1 MTTRREHPE
10 RYGWWI
16 NELESL
22 GVGVKKTNEFNDLK
36 EIRSLAE
43 IIKYHYYHYYQ
54 TSNNSLLFYVSNYTP
69 DILLATCCLYILV
82 VNIHNLHI

>member
-1 MTTRREHPE
+1 MAKGREHPE

-22 GVGVKKTNEFNDLK
+22 GVSVKKTNEFNNLK

-43 IIKYHYYHYYQ
+43 IIKQGFYQ
-54 TSNNSLLFYVSNYTP
+54 DYRTIICNC
-69 DILLATCCLYILV
+69 A
-82 VNIHNLHI
+82 

>member
-1 MTTRREHPE
+1 MTEVEHPE

-22 GVGVKKTNEFNDLK
+22 GLSVKKTNEFNDLK

-43 IIKYHYYHYYQ
+43 IIKEETYLDYKTEYF
-54 TSNNSLLFYVSNYTP
+54 SNENASL
-69 DILLATCCLYILV
+69 
-82 VNIHNLHI
+82 

>member
-1 MTTRREHPE
+1 MEQKINCSNGAVTKREARGIDDDLGDVQTIYPNFHPSE

-22 GVGVKKTNEFNDLK
+22 GIGVKKTNEFNDLK

-43 IIKYHYYHYYQ
+43 SIKQGFYQ
-54 TSNNSLLFYVSNYTP
+54 DYKADN
-69 DILLATCCLYILV
+69 
-82 VNIHNLHI
+82 

>member
-1 MTTRREHPE
+1 MAKGREHPE

-36 EIRSLAE
+36 EISSLAE
-43 IIKYHYYHYYQ
+43 NIKQGFYQ
-54 TSNNSLLFYVSNYTP
+54 EYESRP
-69 DILLATCCLYILV
+69 ATIKGYECK
-82 VNIHNLHI
+82 

>member
-1 MTTRREHPE
+1 MATRREHPE

-22 GVGVKKTNEFNDLK
+22 GVGAKKTNELNDLK

-43 IIKYHYYHYYQ
+43 IIKQSFYQ
-54 TSNNSLLFYVSNYTP
+54 DYKTDT
-69 DILLATCCLYILV
+69 
-82 VNIHNLHI
+82 

>member
-1 MTTRREHPE
+1 MATRREHPE

-36 EIRSLAE
+36 EIRSLAD
-43 IIKYHYYHYYQ
+43 IIKQGLYQ
-54 TSNNSLLFYVSNYTP
+54 DYETDN
-69 DILLATCCLYILV
+69 
-82 VNIHNLHI
+82 

>member
-1 MTTRREHPE
+1 MKTLDEHPE

-22 GVGVKKTNEFNDLK
+22 GVGVRKTNELNDLR

-43 IIKYHYYHYYQ
+43 NIKQDFYQ
-54 TSNNSLLFYVSNYTP
+54 HHKDDSL
-69 DILLATCCLYILV
+69 
-82 VNIHNLHI
+82 